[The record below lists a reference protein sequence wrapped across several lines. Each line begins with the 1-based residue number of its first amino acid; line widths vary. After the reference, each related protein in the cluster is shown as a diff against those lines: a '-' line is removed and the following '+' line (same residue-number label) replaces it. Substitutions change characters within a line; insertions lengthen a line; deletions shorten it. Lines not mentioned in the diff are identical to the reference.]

1 MIFIIIFVSI
11 LLIVWLQSPY
21 IKNDEKLSLP
31 INIYNKA
38 KLPLV
43 ISSLFGIVY
52 ILCKNENIKIDQKI
66 YCSLPNF

>member
-1 MIFIIIFVSI
+1 MIFIIILVSI

-43 ISSLFGIVY
+43 MCSLLGILY

-66 YCSLPNF
+66 YYSLPNF